1 MARSIKKIAIIGS
14 GPSGAIAADFI
25 LKNSSIKIDLIDA
38 GITSFSKIKIK
49 SRDIIPKK
57 TLFGNAF
64 VYERIDNKKFC
75 FDSKTSFDTSHAKG
89 GLSNVWG
96 ANISSLHNKYLTKWR
111 IDKKEFNK
119 ALQYV
124 LKRIPIC
131 AQKDMIDDQYDI
143 SISNKHIILDGI
155 SFEHTQFNENER
167 ENLYKNN
174 LAIGASKLA
183 IDTKLCIRCEKCMDG
198 CKVNAIFNAANL
210 LGELESS
217 LKFKYKPNYIFD
229 KFVENKNSVTIFI
242 FNTKTEK
249 TEAHTYDA
257 IIIATGVIDTTSI
270 VRKSLN
276 LSSNYIVKESKKYYL
291 PFISTKLFTRL
302 KTSGDLALSHIF
314 VQNLKKSSMVH
325 CQLYSSFHILEYI
338 LKNKIGS
345 FSSLIL
351 IPFKFLLKYIY
362 VGMVYLDSE
371 DSRSFSVNEQ
381 GSKGIVKGTES
392 IKSKKRL
399 KSFLYDMRKAIRFS
413 HFIPIPLI
421 LGSKLGHSQHF
432 GGTLPMKKNPK
443 IYEVDMMGRPYHHK
457 RTFIIDS
464 SVLPSIPAL
473 PTTITVMANAVRICA
488 AIIAV

>member
-1 MARSIKKIAIIGS
+1 MAHSIKKICIIGS

-25 LKNSSIKIDLIDA
+25 LKNSNIRVDLIDA
-38 GITSFSKIKIK
+38 GITSFSKVKIK
-49 SRDIIPKK
+49 SKGIIPKK

-64 VYERIDNKKFC
+64 VYERIDNKKFS

-96 ANISSLHNKYLTKWR
+96 ANISSLHNKYITQWGINKE
-111 IDKKEFNK
+111 EFNN
-119 ALQYV
+119 AFQYV

-131 AQKDMIDDQYDI
+131 AQKDMIDDQYEI

-155 SFEHTQFNENER
+155 SYEHTQFDENEKD
-167 ENLYKNN
+167 NLYKNN
-174 LAIGASKLA
+174 ITIGASKLA
-183 IDTKLCIRCEKCMDG
+183 IDTKLCIRCERCMDG

-210 LGELESS
+210 LTEFESS

-229 KFVENKNSVTIFI
+229 KFIEEKNNVTIFI
-242 FNTKTEK
+242 VNTKTK
-249 TEAHTYDA
+249 KVEAHRYDA
-257 IIIATGVIDTTSI
+257 LIIATGVIDTTSI

-276 LSSNYIVKESKKYYL
+276 ISSNFIVKESKKYYL

-314 VQNLKKSSMVH
+314 IQNLNKTSMIH

-338 LKNKIGS
+338 LKNKIGPV
-345 FSSLIL
+345 SSLIL
-351 IPFKFLLKYIY
+351 RPFKFLLKYIY

-371 DSRSFSVNEQ
+371 DSGSFSVKER
-381 GSKGIVKGTES
+381 GSKVIVKGTES
-392 IKSKKRL
+392 NKSKKRL
-399 KSFLYDMRKAIRFS
+399 ECFLSAMRKTIRFS
-413 HFIPIPLI
+413 HFIPIPII

-432 GGTLPMKKNPK
+432 GSTLPMKKNPNVH
-443 IYEVDMMGRPYHHK
+443 ETDMLGRPFRHK

-473 PTTITVMANAVRICA
+473 PSTITVMANAVRICK
-488 AIIAV
+488 AIITI